1 MKLKPRFQ
9 DYTEAEFT
17 VLVAKIFNAEG
28 GEKHQNEL
36 LENFITVSEHPE
48 SSDLIYYNDD
58 EDLTPE
64 KVVAEVREWRKSQEL
79 PDFKT

>member
-17 VLVAKIFNAEG
+17 ELVAKIFSVDG
-28 GEKHQNEL
+28 GEKFQDEL
-36 LENFITVSEHPE
+36 LENFITVSEYPE

-58 EDLTPE
+58 EDLTPQ
-64 KVVAEVREWRKSQEL
+64 KVVAEVREWRKKQEL

>member
-9 DYTEAEFT
+9 DYTEEEFT
-17 VLVAKIFNAEG
+17 ELVDKIFSAEG
-28 GEKHQNEL
+28 GEKYQDEL

-58 EDLTPE
+58 ENLTPE
-64 KVVAEVREWRKSQEL
+64 KIVAEVREWRKSQEL

>member
-1 MKLKPRFQ
+1 MKLKPKFQ

-17 VLVAKIFNAEG
+17 ELVANIFSAEG
-28 GEKHQNEL
+28 GEKYQDEL

-58 EDLTPE
+58 QDLTPE
-64 KVVAEVREWRKSQEL
+64 KVVAELREWRKSQEL

>member
-17 VLVAKIFNAEG
+17 ELVAKIFSAEG
-28 GEKHQNEL
+28 GEKYQNEL

-48 SSDLIYYNDD
+48 SSDLIYYNYD

>member
-1 MKLKPRFQ
+1 MKLKPTFQ

-17 VLVAKIFNAEG
+17 ELVAKIFSAEG
-28 GEKHQNEL
+28 GEKYQNVL
-36 LENFITVSEHPE
+36 LENFITVSEHPK
-48 SSDLIYYNDD
+48 SSDLIYYNYD

>member
-17 VLVAKIFNAEG
+17 ELVAKIFSAEG
-28 GEKHQNEL
+28 GEKFQDEL
-36 LENFITVSEHPE
+36 LENFITVSEYPE

-58 EDLTPE
+58 EDLTPQ
-64 KVVAEVREWRKSQEL
+64 KVVAEVREWRKKQEL